1 MKSLKVLL
9 GFKLSYI
16 YGRAFENLAP
26 LRSDSA
32 FHHVV
37 AAAAV
42 AETFVTDDKELRTL
56 LSRVPMEGLEV
67 TDLPGFLGRVRWRA
81 RRLLTKGFDY
91 SVS

>member
-1 MKSLKVLL
+1 MKSLRVLL

-42 AETFVTDDKELRTL
+42 ADAFVCDDKELRTL
-56 LSRVPMEGLEV
+56 LSRVPMEGFEV
-67 TDLPGFLGRVRWRA
+67 TDLPGFIGRA
-81 RRLLTKGFDY
+81 R
-91 SVS
+91 